1 MMTRFFTTGTTIAT
15 FVLAVALVCPVARPA
30 AAQTDGFKELKRTKD
45 GIIVSRKPGR
55 TKGFYVLRFE
65 STSPVSPERLISK
78 AWDTF
83 AIAMPPVKE
92 RRFIKRGADELV
104 FYDRVAT
111 PVVSDR
117 DYTMKINRVSNG
129 EVLRL
134 DFGTTDQ
141 FGPPPDP
148 AYVRMG
154 MVKGYWQAEPDGQGG
169 SKVRY
174 EVYSEP
180 GGSIPAA
187 IVRDAMLKEALG
199 DYRRTLK
206 DVRK

>member
-1 MMTRFFTTGTTIAT
+1 MRTRHFTTGAT
-15 FVLAVALVCPVARPA
+15 VAAFVLAVALVCPIARPA
-30 AAQTDGFKELKRTKD
+30 AAQTDGFKEVKRTKD
-45 GIIVSRKPGR
+45 GITVSRKPGR

-65 STSPVSPERLISK
+65 STSPVSPERLIAK

-83 AIAMPPVKE
+83 AVAMPPVKE
-92 RRFIKRGADELV
+92 RRFIKRGSDELV

-134 DFGTTDQ
+134 EFGTTDQ
-141 FGPPPDP
+141 YGPPPDP

-154 MVKGYWQAEPDGQGG
+154 MVKGYWQVEPDGQGG
-169 SKVRY
+169 SNVRY

-187 IVRDAMLKEALG
+187 IVRDAMLNEALG
-199 DYRRTLK
+199 DYRRTLN